1 MAISN
6 AKVGGIPASGLKGKQ
21 PEVLC
26 LPASGHTVVLGTAG
40 SGKSTLAVHRALYL
54 SDPGLDHEGSTLLIT
69 FNKCLVTYLRHL
81 LQDEPHGVTIEHY
94 HKFARGYLNSRGR
107 MGFGCIAGPA
117 LVKSLCLNAIQHVRK
132 KLPNRPV
139 LERPVEFFV
148 EEVGWIAQHGVEN
161 AEQYRDQ
168 RRIGRAATPLKRR
181 DRDAV
186 FEVYRKYKKLRKA
199 AAKDYDWDDL
209 SHAVLHELERDSDIR
224 RYRHI
229 VIDEGQDLSPMEI
242 KSLCAAVPQ
251 NGSVTFF
258 GDVAQQIYGSKMS
271 WRHAGLQ
278 IGRRG
283 VWKFEQNYRNT
294 AQIAKLALAVADMPC
309 FSTDADI
316 VAPKSP
322 TAHGELPTLAK
333 FKTEREEMQFVAQL
347 ASSQSRTRSVGVLFR
362 DRTQEREFSEIVSA
376 PATRLH
382 RELSNWPR
390 STGLFHGTYH
400 SAKGVEFDTVILP
413 RLSQSRLPD
422 PTTTSAF
429 GGDVAEAKDVS
440 LIYVAVTRA
449 KTSLILTYAGKLTR
463 LLPRDKSL
471 YNRFTK

>member
-1 MAISN
+1 MATPN

-40 SGKSTLAVHRALYL
+40 SGKSILAVHRALYL
-54 SDPGLDHEGSTLLIT
+54 AAPGLDHGGPTLLIT
-69 FNKCLVTYLRHL
+69 FNKCLATYLRHL
-81 LQDEPHGVTIEHY
+81 LEDEPSGVTIEHY

-107 MGFGCIAGPA
+107 MRSNCIAGPD
-117 LVKSLCLNAIQHVRK
+117 LVKKLCRKAIQHARK
-132 KLPNRPV
+132 KLLNCPV
-139 LERPVEFFV
+139 LDRPVEFFV

-161 AEQYRDQ
+161 AEQYRSQ
-168 RRIGRAATPLKRR
+168 RRIGRAAAPLQRR

-186 FEVYRKYKKLRKA
+186 FKVYRRYKKLRKE

-209 SHAVLHELERDSDIR
+209 SHAVLHELEHDSRVR

-242 KSLCAAVPQ
+242 KSLCAAVAQ

-258 GDVAQQIYGSKMS
+258 GDVAQQIYGNKMS

-278 IGRRG
+278 IRGRG

-294 AQIAKLALAVADMPC
+294 AQIARLALAVAAMPC
-309 FSTDADI
+309 FPKDADI

-322 TAHGELPTLAK
+322 TAHGPLPALSR
-333 FKTEREEMQFVAQL
+333 FSTEKEEMQFVARL
-347 ASSQSRTRSVGVLFR
+347 ASAQSRTRSVAVLFR
-362 DRTQEREFSEIVSA
+362 NRLQEHEFSKIISA

-382 RELSNWPR
+382 RELSIWPQ
-390 STGLFHGTYH
+390 SPGLFHGTYH

-422 PTTTSAF
+422 PTTTAAF
-429 GGDVAEAKDVS
+429 GSDVAEAKDVS

-449 KTSLILTYAGKLTR
+449 KASLILTYTGEPTS

-471 YNRFTK
+471 YNRDTR